1 MTERSVETVWV
12 EKYGQ
17 EEATR
22 RLGEVKKKQ
31 SHRSSGVKNPMYGK
45 PAPIGSGNG
54 WSGWYKSNFFRSL
67 LELSY
72 LKMLIDNNIQFENGE
87 CRKHK
92 ISLEDGKNYFPDYY
106 LVDSQEMIE
115 IKPFNLLK
123 TEANIQKFKAAK
135 NKFGDNFKILTEKD
149 IIRLTFDEI
158 NILYKSGDLLFIDR
172 YEKKFKEKYYD
183 SN

>member
-1 MTERSVETVWV
+1 
-12 EKYGQ
+12 
-17 EEATR
+17 
-22 RLGEVKKKQ
+22 
-31 SHRSSGVKNPMYGK
+31 MYGK

-135 NKFGDNFKILTEKD
+135 DKFGDNFKILTEKD
-149 IIRLTFDEI
+149 IIRLSFDEI